1 MLGIIDSITATELAT
16 SIRES
21 ALTYPI
27 LLSTHLTAIG
37 LFGGLIL
44 MTDLRL
50 LGVVLTNR
58 PAMQVINALR
68 PWKALGFIILVT
80 CGSLLGMSKLSTYSP
95 NPYFQGKLT
104 LLTLVG
110 VHALVFRKSV
120 YHNPDLDKG
129 PLPGAAKAAG
139 VVSLCLWVGL
149 VTCGR
154 MIGYWE

>member
-1 MLGIIDSITATELAT
+1 MQGIIEAITATEFAT

-50 LGVVLTNR
+50 LGVALTNR
-58 PAMQVINALR
+58 PALQIINALR
-68 PWKALGFIILVT
+68 PWKALGFVILVT
-80 CGSLLGMSKLSTYSP
+80 CGSLLGMSKLSTYEP
-95 NPYFQGKLT
+95 NPYFRAKLT
-104 LLTLVG
+104 LLVLVG
-110 VHALVFRKSV
+110 VHALMFRKSV
-120 YHNPDLDKG
+120 YHNPELDKG
-129 PLPGAAKAAG
+129 PLPGAAKTAA
-139 VVSLCLWVGL
+139 VLSIVIWVGL